1 MENDFNIS
9 ELFLIMADNE
19 RTFPGVIV
27 RETVND
33 VPICYGSVIVEEG
46 EMFSKAET
54 EEDLTQNLDE
64 ICKMKLDHD
73 LHGKIGETTTIMGQL
88 SYLN

>member
-1 MENDFNIS
+1 MENGFKIS
-9 ELFLIMADNE
+9 ELFLIMADIK

-27 RETVND
+27 RDTVDD

-54 EEDLTQNLDE
+54 EEELTEKLDDL
-64 ICKMKLDHD
+64 CKMKLDHK
-73 LHGKIGETTTIMGQL
+73 LHDEIGEATTIMGQL